1 MGEAWAGIESD
12 YASKTVLLVEDD
24 QEIQEMLR
32 VLLTRHLGVHA
43 LVAQDG
49 RTALSMAQTEMPDLI
64 LMDLMLPV
72 LDGFQTMSYLRV
84 SEKTRHIP
92 IIVVSN
98 YCWDFDWRNRALSFG
113 CLACFD
119 KSNRIEDWQKI
130 VEQGLSGK
138 LKGANDGDTND
149 GDTNGAHRFLA

>member
-1 MGEAWAGIESD
+1 MTEDRTENEVD
-12 YASKTVLLVEDD
+12 YTSKTVLVVEDD

-32 VLLTRHLGVHA
+32 VLLTRHLGVRA

-49 RTALSMAQTEMPDLI
+49 RAALSMAQIEMPDLI

-72 LDGFQTMSYLRV
+72 LDGFQTMSYLRAL
-84 SEKTRHIP
+84 ENTRHIP

-98 YCWDFDWRNRALSFG
+98 YCWDFDWKNRALGSG

-130 VEQGLSGK
+130 VEQGLSGN
-138 LKGANDGDTND
+138 LKK
-149 GDTNGAHRFLA
+149 H